1 MSAPVGQASLPAE
14 QPKKI
19 RLATV
24 WLDGCSGCHMSLLD
38 TDERLIEL
46 AKRVTVVWGPL
57 VDLKEFPA
65 EVDVTLVEG
74 AISSEEDLHRIKMVR
89 ARTKLLVS
97 LGDCAVTGNVPA
109 MRNQIAP
116 RKLLERIYIEGVQE
130 NPGIP
135 TEGVPALLRHAIP
148 VHEVVKVDLH
158 VPGCPPPAAAIAF
171 VLGELLD
178 GRVPDLSSKVKFG

>member
-1 MSAPVGQASLPAE
+1 MRRA
-14 QPKKI
+14 

-24 WLDGCSGCHMSLLD
+24 WLDGCSGCHMSVLD
-38 TDERLIEL
+38 IDEAIIAI
-46 AKRVTVVWGPL
+46 AKRIEVVYGPL
-57 VDLKEFPA
+57 VDAQEFPKA
-65 EVDVTLVEG
+65 VDVVLIEG
-74 AISSEEDLHRIKMVR
+74 AISSQEDLEKVR
-89 ARTKLLVS
+89 LIRQRSKLVIA

-109 MRNQIAP
+109 MRNQLVP
-116 RKLLERIYIEGVQE
+116 RKMLERIYIEGVQE

>member
-1 MSAPVGQASLPAE
+1 MRRA
-14 QPKKI
+14 

-38 TDERLIEL
+38 IDEAIIAI
-46 AKRVTVVWGPL
+46 AKRVEVVYGPL
-57 VDLKEFPA
+57 VDAQEFPKA
-65 EVDVTLVEG
+65 VDVAVIEG
-74 AISSEEDLHRIKMVR
+74 AISSQEDLERVR
-89 ARTKLLVS
+89 TIRQRSKLVIA
-97 LGDCAVTGNVPA
+97 LGDCAVTGNVSA
-109 MRNQIAP
+109 MRNQIVP

-130 NPGIP
+130 TPGIP

-148 VHEVVKVDLH
+148 VHEVVKVDLY
-158 VPGCPPPAAAIAF
+158 VPGCPPSAASIVF

>member
-1 MSAPVGQASLPAE
+1 MKQA
-14 QPKKI
+14 

-24 WLDGCSGCHMSLLD
+24 WLDGCSGCHMSVLD
-38 TDERLIEL
+38 MDEAIIAI
-46 AKRVTVVWGPL
+46 AKRVEVVYGPL
-57 VDLKEFPA
+57 VDAQEFPKA
-65 EVDVTLVEG
+65 VDVVLIEG
-74 AISSEEDLHRIKMVR
+74 AISSQEDLERVR
-89 ARTKLLVS
+89 LIRQRSKLVVA

-109 MRNQIAP
+109 MRNQIVP

-130 NPGIP
+130 TPGIP
-135 TEGVPALLRHAIP
+135 TEGVPALLRHAVP

>member
-1 MSAPVGQASLPAE
+1 MRRA
-14 QPKKI
+14 

-24 WLDGCSGCHMSLLD
+24 WLDGCSGCHMSVLD
-38 TDERLIEL
+38 IDEAIIAI
-46 AKRVTVVWGPL
+46 AKRIEVVYGPL
-57 VDLKEFPA
+57 VDAQEFPKA
-65 EVDVTLVEG
+65 VDVVLIEG
-74 AISSEEDLHRIKMVR
+74 AISSQEDLERVR
-89 ARTKLLVS
+89 LIRQRSKLVIA

-109 MRNQIAP
+109 MRNQIVP

-171 VLGELLD
+171 VLGELLV

>member
-1 MSAPVGQASLPAE
+1 MRRA
-14 QPKKI
+14 

-38 TDERLIEL
+38 IDEAIIAI
-46 AKRVTVVWGPL
+46 AKRVEVVYGPL
-57 VDLKEFPA
+57 VDAQEFPKA
-65 EVDVTLVEG
+65 VDVAVIEG
-74 AISSEEDLHRIKMVR
+74 AISSQEDLERVR
-89 ARTKLLVS
+89 TIRQRSKLVVA
-97 LGDCAVTGNVPA
+97 LGDCAVTGNVSA
-109 MRNQIAP
+109 MRNQIVP

-130 NPGIP
+130 TPGIP